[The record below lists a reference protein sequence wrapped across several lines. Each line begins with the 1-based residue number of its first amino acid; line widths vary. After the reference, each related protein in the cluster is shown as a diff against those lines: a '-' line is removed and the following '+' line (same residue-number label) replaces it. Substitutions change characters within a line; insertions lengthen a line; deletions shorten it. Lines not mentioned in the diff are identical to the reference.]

1 MIFRSH
7 HVTQYLY
14 DRPVFLEP
22 HIVRLTPRSDP
33 SQRLTD
39 FRIEISPEP
48 AGTSQH
54 LDAEGNSV
62 VKAWFDGLTDSL
74 VIQTRFLVRT
84 LRVNPFEFLLD
95 RDADYHL
102 PLVYQ
107 GPEALALEP
116 YCMNGAQISAE
127 AANYTQDVMEAAR
140 GETLRFLYGLNQRIY
155 EEFRIVPREGSVA
168 RPPEETLA
176 EHEADCRDV
185 ARLFMECARV
195 VGLAARFV
203 SGYRTQEL
211 DAREQRLH
219 AWSEV
224 YLPGAGW
231 IGYDP
236 THGLAVADGHVAV
249 AAAIRA
255 EDAAPVTGS
264 FRGTDVKAT
273 KRTSLTIDALR
284 G

>member
-22 HIVRLTPRSDP
+22 HVVRLTPRSDP
-33 SQRLTD
+33 TQRLTD
-39 FRIEISPEP
+39 FRVEITPEP
-48 AGTSQH
+48 AGISQY

-62 VKAWFDGLTDSL
+62 VKAWFDGLTRSL
-74 VIQTRFLVRT
+74 IVQTRFLVRT
-84 LRVNPFEFLLD
+84 LRLNPFEFLLD
-95 RDADYHL
+95 READYSL
-102 PLVYQ
+102 PIVYQ
-107 GPEALALEP
+107 GPQARALRP
-116 YCMNGAQISAE
+116 YCTNGEPTAA
-127 AANYTQDVMEAAR
+127 ATANYTLDVMEAAR
-140 GETLRFLYGLNQRIY
+140 GETLRFLDGLNQRIF
-155 EEFRIVPREGSVA
+155 EEFRIVTREGAEVYPA
-168 RPPEETLA
+168 EKTLKRR
-176 EHEADCRDV
+176 EADCRDV

-195 VGLAARFV
+195 VGLASRFV
-203 SGYRTQEL
+203 SGYRVSEL
-211 DAREQRLH
+211 DVADARMH
-219 AWSEV
+219 AWAEV

-249 AAAIRA
+249 AAAGRA

-264 FRGTDVKAT
+264 FRGTGVRTT
-273 KRTSLTIDALR
+273 KRTSLTVDALR